1 MTKKLILFLTLGTFA
16 FLSSCSS
23 DDNKN
28 STPPVVGTWKLIS
41 SEVKLANGSYE
52 LEELEPCYQEYGKV
66 QFFADKS
73 AIITVAEENENDP
86 SICDVFE
93 SEDASWTLDGDK
105 LTVKLKDPD
114 NGNTLTLVQTVTFA
128 NSNNRMITTYKE
140 DGEDFRDTYEKVK

>member
-16 FLSSCSS
+16 FLSSCKS

-28 STPPVVGTWKLIS
+28 STPPIVGTWKLIS

-52 LEELEPCYQEYGKV
+52 VEELEPCELEHAKIA
-66 QFFADKS
+66 FFTDKS
-73 AIITVAEENENDP
+73 AIITFGVENEND
-86 SICDVFE
+86 SSLCDTLE
-93 SEDASWTLDGDK
+93 TEDASWTLDGNK
-105 LTVKLKDPD
+105 LTVKLRDPD